1 VDQDQYEAA
10 IIDGAGR
17 FRRVWHITLPG
28 IRSTII
34 VMLIL
39 AIGQM
44 LNTGFEQIYLMTNAL
59 NRSAADVFD
68 TYVYFVGITQGAY
81 SYSTAVGLFKSLVG
95 LVLIFDTTGG
105 RIFDAANYVFL
116 SLVGII
122 TLLPFVYVIAGSFA
136 TEAEITRRAFF
147 VWPEQFTLGSYEY
160 IFSTPAFTRALVT
173 TVLVTAVGTLIQLAF
188 TVTMAYPLAKRT
200 LRGRKVILSLVVFA
214 MVFSGGM
221 IPTFLLVKDL
231 GLLNSYWA
239 LILPAV
245 INPFSLIIIKN
256 FFQELPQELEESAKM
271 DGATEIGI
279 LWRIL
284 LPLSKPVL
292 ATFALFYAVGIWN
305 DFMSPLLYL
314 SDNSKWTLQM
324 YLRQVTAAS
333 DLLGTGNVDPAYI
346 PPEQG
351 IKFAVIVV
359 ATLPILIF
367 YPFLQKHFAKGM
379 LIGSVKG

>member
-1 VDQDQYEAA
+1 MK
-10 IIDGAGR
+10 I
-17 FRRVWHITLPG
+17 H
-28 IRSTII
+28 
-34 VMLIL
+34 
-39 AIGQM
+39 
-44 LNTGFEQIYLMTNAL
+44 NT
-59 NRSAADVFD
+59 R
-68 TYVYFVGITQGAY
+68 
-81 SYSTAVGLFKSLVG
+81 
-95 LVLIFDTTGG
+95 GG

-116 SLVGII
+116 TAIGVI
-122 TLLPFVYVIAGSFA
+122 TLLPFVYVFAGSFA
-136 TEAEITRRAFF
+136 NEAEITRRAFF
-147 VWPEQFTLGSYEY
+147 VWPEQFSFASYEY
-160 IFSTPAFTRALVT
+160 IFSTPSFVRALVT
-173 TVLVTAVGTLIQLAF
+173 TVLVTAVGTVVQLIF
-188 TVTMAYPLAKRT
+188 TVTMAYPLAKRN
-200 LRGRKVILSLVVFA
+200 LRGRQLILSLVVFA

-221 IPTFLLVKDL
+221 IPTFLLVKEL

-239 LILPAV
+239 LILPAA

-256 FFQELPQELEESAKM
+256 FFQELPAELEESAKM
-271 DGATEIGI
+271 DGATEVGI
-279 LWRIL
+279 LWRII

-333 DLLGTGNVDPAYI
+333 DLLGTGDVDPNYI
-346 PPEQG
+346 PPAQG

-359 ATLPILIF
+359 ATLPILLF

>member
-1 VDQDQYEAA
+1 MK
-10 IIDGAGR
+10 I
-17 FRRVWHITLPG
+17 H
-28 IRSTII
+28 
-34 VMLIL
+34 
-39 AIGQM
+39 
-44 LNTGFEQIYLMTNAL
+44 N
-59 NRSAADVFD
+59 
-68 TYVYFVGITQGAY
+68 
-81 SYSTAVGLFKSLVG
+81 
-95 LVLIFDTTGG
+95 TTGG

-116 SLVGII
+116 SLVGIV
-122 TLLPFVYVIAGSFA
+122 TLLPFVYVFAGSFA
-136 TEAEITRRAFF
+136 TEAEITSRAFF

-160 IFSTPAFTRALVT
+160 IFSTPAFIRALVT
-173 TVLVTAVGTLIQLAF
+173 TILVTAVGTVVQLAF
-188 TVTMAYPLAKRT
+188 TVTMAYPLAKKT

-239 LILPAV
+239 LILPAA

-256 FFQELPQELEESAKM
+256 FFQELPAELEESAKM
-271 DGATEIGI
+271 DGATEVGI

-324 YLRQVTAAS
+324 YLRQVTAAA
-333 DLLGTGNVDPAYI
+333 DLLGTGNVDPNYI

-359 ATLPILIF
+359 ATLPILFF

>member
-1 VDQDQYEAA
+1 MK
-10 IIDGAGR
+10 I
-17 FRRVWHITLPG
+17 H
-28 IRSTII
+28 
-34 VMLIL
+34 
-39 AIGQM
+39 
-44 LNTGFEQIYLMTNAL
+44 N
-59 NRSAADVFD
+59 
-68 TYVYFVGITQGAY
+68 
-81 SYSTAVGLFKSLVG
+81 
-95 LVLIFDTTGG
+95 TTGG

-116 SLVGII
+116 AFIGII
-122 TLLPFVYVIAGSFA
+122 TLIPFVYVFAGSFA
-136 TEAEITRRAFF
+136 TEAEITSRPFF
-147 VWPEQFTLGSYEY
+147 IWPDQFTLGSYEY
-160 IFSTPAFTRALVT
+160 IFSTPAFIRALVT
-173 TVLVTAVGTLIQLAF
+173 TVLVTVVGTIVQLIF
-188 TVTMAYPLAKRT
+188 TVTMAYPLAKRN
-200 LRGRKVILSLVVFA
+200 LRGRQLILSLVIFA

-221 IPTFLLVKDL
+221 IPTFLVVKDL

-239 LILPAV
+239 LILPAA

-256 FFQELPQELEESAKM
+256 FFQELPGELEESAKM

-333 DLLGTGNVDPAYI
+333 DLLGTGNADPAYI

>member
-1 VDQDQYEAA
+1 MK
-10 IIDGAGR
+10 I
-17 FRRVWHITLPG
+17 H
-28 IRSTII
+28 
-34 VMLIL
+34 
-39 AIGQM
+39 
-44 LNTGFEQIYLMTNAL
+44 N
-59 NRSAADVFD
+59 
-68 TYVYFVGITQGAY
+68 
-81 SYSTAVGLFKSLVG
+81 
-95 LVLIFDTTGG
+95 TTGG

-116 SLVGII
+116 SLIGII
-122 TLLPFVYVIAGSFA
+122 TLLPFIYVIAGSFA

-147 VWPEQFTLGSYEY
+147 VWPEQFTQGSYEY
-160 IFSTPAFTRALVT
+160 IFSTPAFIRALVT
-173 TVLVTAVGTLIQLAF
+173 TILVTAVGTLVQLAF
-188 TVTMAYPLAKRT
+188 TVTMAYPLAKKT

-239 LILPAV
+239 LILPAA

-256 FFQELPQELEESAKM
+256 FFQELPAELEESAKM

>member
-1 VDQDQYEAA
+1 MK
-10 IIDGAGR
+10 I
-17 FRRVWHITLPG
+17 H
-28 IRSTII
+28 
-34 VMLIL
+34 
-39 AIGQM
+39 
-44 LNTGFEQIYLMTNAL
+44 N
-59 NRSAADVFD
+59 
-68 TYVYFVGITQGAY
+68 
-81 SYSTAVGLFKSLVG
+81 
-95 LVLIFDTTGG
+95 TTGG

-116 SLVGII
+116 TLIGII
-122 TLLPFVYVIAGSFA
+122 TLLPFVYVFAGSFA

-147 VWPEQFTLGSYEY
+147 VWPEQFSLGSYEY
-160 IFSTPAFTRALVT
+160 IFSTPAFIRALVT
-173 TVLVTAVGTLIQLAF
+173 TVLVTAVGTVVQLIL
-188 TVTMAYPLAKRT
+188 TVTMAYPLAKRN
-200 LRGRKVILSLVVFA
+200 LRGRQLILSLVVFA

-221 IPTFLLVKDL
+221 IPTFLLIKDL

-239 LILPAV
+239 LILPAA

-256 FFQELPQELEESAKM
+256 FFQELPAELEESAKM
-271 DGATEIGI
+271 DGATEVGI

-292 ATFALFYAVGIWN
+292 ATFALFYAVGN
-305 DFMSPLLYL
+305 LERLHVTPALPLATTPSGPCRCTCARSPPP
-314 SDNSKWTLQM
+314 
-324 YLRQVTAAS
+324 R
-333 DLLGTGNVDPAYI
+333 DLLGTGNVDPNYI

>member
-1 VDQDQYEAA
+1 MK
-10 IIDGAGR
+10 I
-17 FRRVWHITLPG
+17 H
-28 IRSTII
+28 
-34 VMLIL
+34 
-39 AIGQM
+39 
-44 LNTGFEQIYLMTNAL
+44 N
-59 NRSAADVFD
+59 
-68 TYVYFVGITQGAY
+68 
-81 SYSTAVGLFKSLVG
+81 
-95 LVLIFDTTGG
+95 TTGG

-116 SLVGII
+116 SLLGIV
-122 TLLPFVYVIAGSFA
+122 TLLPFVYVFAGSFA
-136 TEAEITRRAFF
+136 TEAEITSRAFF
-147 VWPEQFTLGSYEY
+147 VWPEQFTLGAYEY
-160 IFSTPAFTRALVT
+160 IFSTPAFIRALVT
-173 TVLVTAVGTLIQLAF
+173 TVLVTAVGTLVQLAF
-188 TVTMAYPLAKRT
+188 TVTMAYPLAKKT
-200 LRGRKVILSLVVFA
+200 LRGRQVILSLVVFA

-239 LILPAV
+239 LILPAA

-256 FFQELPQELEESAKM
+256 FFQELPAELEESAKM

-333 DLLGTGNVDPAYI
+333 DLLGTGNVDPNYI

>member
-1 VDQDQYEAA
+1 MK
-10 IIDGAGR
+10 I
-17 FRRVWHITLPG
+17 H
-28 IRSTII
+28 
-34 VMLIL
+34 
-39 AIGQM
+39 
-44 LNTGFEQIYLMTNAL
+44 N
-59 NRSAADVFD
+59 
-68 TYVYFVGITQGAY
+68 
-81 SYSTAVGLFKSLVG
+81 
-95 LVLIFDTTGG
+95 TTGG

-116 SLVGII
+116 SLLGIV
-122 TLLPFVYVIAGSFA
+122 TLLPFVYVFAGSFA
-136 TEAEITRRAFF
+136 TEAEITSRAFF
-147 VWPEQFTLGSYEY
+147 VWPEQFTLGAYEY
-160 IFSTPAFTRALVT
+160 IFSTPAFIRALVT
-173 TVLVTAVGTLIQLAF
+173 TVLVTAVGTLVQLAF
-188 TVTMAYPLAKRT
+188 TVTMAYPLAKKT
-200 LRGRKVILSLVVFA
+200 LRGRQVILSLVVFA

-239 LILPAV
+239 LVLPAA

-256 FFQELPQELEESAKM
+256 FFQELPAELEESAKM

-333 DLLGTGNVDPAYI
+333 DLLGTGNVDPNYI

>member
-1 VDQDQYEAA
+1 MK
-10 IIDGAGR
+10 IHNTRGGR
-17 FRRVWHITLPG
+17 
-28 IRSTII
+28 
-34 VMLIL
+34 
-39 AIGQM
+39 
-44 LNTGFEQIYLMTNAL
+44 
-59 NRSAADVFD
+59 VFD
-68 TYVYFVGITQGAY
+68 
-81 SYSTAVGLFKSLVG
+81 AV
-95 LVLIFDTTGG
+95 
-105 RIFDAANYVFL
+105 NYVFL
-116 SLVGII
+116 ALIGII
-122 TLLPFVYVIAGSFA
+122 TLLPFVYVFAGSFA

-147 VWPEQFTLGSYEY
+147 VWPEKFTLGSYEY
-160 IFSTPAFTRALVT
+160 IFATPAFTRALVT
-173 TVLVTAVGTLIQLAF
+173 TILVTAVGTLVQLAF
-188 TVTMAYPLAKRT
+188 TVTMAYPLAKKS
-200 LRGRKVILSLVVFA
+200 LRGRNVILSLVVFA

-239 LILPAV
+239 LILPAA

-256 FFQELPQELEESAKM
+256 FFQELPAELEESAKM

-333 DLLGTGNVDPAYI
+333 DLLGTGNVDPNYI